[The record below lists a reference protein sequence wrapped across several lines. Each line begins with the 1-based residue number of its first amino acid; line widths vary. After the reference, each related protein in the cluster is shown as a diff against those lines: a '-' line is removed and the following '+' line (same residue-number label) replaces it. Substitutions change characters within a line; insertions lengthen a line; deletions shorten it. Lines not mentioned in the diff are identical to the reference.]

1 MLVDHFRALFAMAQ
15 PPGSQPSLLVQFLPF
30 AMILAIFYFI
40 ILLPMR
46 RRQRKVEDFQTN
58 LKVGTKS

>member
-1 MLVDHFRALFAMAQ
+1 MLLDNMHFIVAMAQ
-15 PPGSQPSLLVQFLPF
+15 PSPGQPSLLVQFLPF

-46 RRQRKVEDFQTN
+46 LLLILVVMTIWKDWCPAR
-58 LKVGTKS
+58 